1 MRTAT
6 YAVPV
11 LILLPPSESKRG
23 RPRGAPTRLERL
35 SFPELT
41 GTRDRVARAVAE
53 VSARPDAAQLLGVSP
68 NLAEDIARNTRLAT
82 AAAVPVQDLYTGV
95 LYDALDLA
103 GLDPAALRRARR
115 WLLVV
120 SALYGALRPGDK
132 VAPYRL
138 SMGVNLPGVGPLAS
152 LWREP
157 LSQVL
162 PSAAGRGV
170 IVDCRSSTYAA
181 AWAPSGD
188 LAPRWVQVTVPGATH
203 MAKHTRGLVARAL
216 CVAGVDARTPA
227 RLEQVLA
234 ADFKTSLHQPTR
246 PGQPWVLETTA
257 R

>member
-1 MRTAT
+1 M
-6 YAVPV
+6 

-23 RPRGAPTRLERL
+23 RTRGAPTRLERL

-41 GTRDRVARAVAE
+41 RTREQVARAVAE
-53 VSARPDAAQLLGVSP
+53 VSARPDAAELLGVSP
-68 NLAEDIARNTRLAT
+68 NLAGDIARNTRLDT
-82 AAAVPVQDLYTGV
+82 APALPAADLYTGV

-103 GLDPAALRRARR
+103 GLDAAATRRARR

-138 SMGVNLPGVGPLAS
+138 SMGVNLAGLGPLAS
-152 LWREP
+152 VWREP
-157 LSQVL
+157 LSRAL
-162 PSAAGRGV
+162 PAAAGRGV
-170 IVDCRSSTYAA
+170 VVDCRSSTYAA

-188 LAPRWVQVTVPGATH
+188 LTARWVQVKVPGATH

-216 CVAGVDARTPA
+216 CVAGVDARTPPA
-227 RLEQVLA
+227 LEQVLTGE
-234 ADFKTSLHQPTR
+234 FKTALHEPKR
-246 PGQPWVLETTA
+246 AGQPWVLETTA

>member
-1 MRTAT
+1 
-6 YAVPV
+6 V

-23 RPRGAPTRLERL
+23 RPRGAPTRLDRL

-41 GTRDRVARAVAE
+41 GTREQVAAAVAE
-53 VSARPDAAQLLGVSP
+53 VSARPDAPEALGVSA
-68 NLAEDIARNTRLAT
+68 NLTDDIARNTRLAT
-82 AAAVPVQDLYTGV
+82 APALPAADLYTGV

-103 GLDPAALRRARR
+103 SLDAAALRRARR

-120 SALYGALRPGDK
+120 SALYGVVRPGDK

-138 SMGVNLPGVGPLAS
+138 SMGVNLDGLGPLAS
-152 LWREP
+152 FWREP
-157 LSQVL
+157 LAGVL
-162 PSAAGRGV
+162 PDAAGRGV

-181 AWAPSGD
+181 AWTPSGD
-188 LAPRWVQVTVPGATH
+188 LARRWVTVKVPGATH

-227 RLEQVLA
+227 ALEKVLA
-234 ADFKTSLHQPTR
+234 RDFETALHEPKR
-246 PGQPWVLETTA
+246 SGQPWVLETTA